1 MSEWHPQSAEAIG
14 RLHIRKSLPCQDK
27 TCTMQRNGVTAI
39 ALADGA
45 GSEVLS
51 GEGAACAAETV
62 CRLLTNSFDTLY
74 QTETPYLMKKLLI
87 DNLLKALE
95 ERAESLNVTIKQLPC
110 TLLAVA
116 VRGND
121 YLMFHLGDG
130 VIAYRKEGK
139 MLVASHP
146 YNGEYA
152 NTTVFL
158 TSPQAIRYAKVF
170 KGTQEKL
177 EGFLLMSDGCERSL
191 YSRKGCKLAPLTDKI
206 LQRTELYDHETAEIH
221 LRCLLREIIVPTT
234 MDDCSLAVM
243 TRRQGDLGDWA
254 HMTQR
259 KRADILGIR
268 TQNSSKRRR
277 AIRKYA
283 AVFGIDTGST
293 GTAL

>member
-1 MSEWHPQSAEAIG
+1 
-14 RLHIRKSLPCQDK
+14 
-27 TCTMQRNGVTAI
+27 
-39 ALADGA
+39 
-45 GSEVLS
+45 
-51 GEGAACAAETV
+51 
-62 CRLLTNSFDTLY
+62 
-74 QTETPYLMKKLLI
+74 
-87 DNLLKALE
+87 LE
-95 ERAESLNVTIKQLPC
+95 NHAESLDVTIKQLPC

-158 TSPQAIRYAKVF
+158 TSPQAIRYAKVA
-170 KGTQEKL
+170 KGTREKL

-191 YSRKGCKLAPLTDKI
+191 YSRKSCKLAPLTDKI
-206 LQRTELYDHETAEIH
+206 LQRAELYDKEMADRQV
-221 LRCLLREIIVPTT
+221 RCLLREIIIHTT

-259 KRADILGIR
+259 KRADILGIQ
-268 TQNSSKRRR
+268 TQNSNKRRR
-277 AIRKYA
+277 AIKKYA
-283 AVFGIDTGST
+283 TLFGVDTGNT
-293 GTAL
+293 GIAL